1 MNYLVSQGVV
11 ESYAPLM
18 DIEGSYS
25 AQFEHVSHLPHRK
38 YFLVFNN

>member
-25 AQFEHVSHLPHRK
+25 AQFEHVSDLTPYHLP
-38 YFLVFNN
+38 FQL